1 MKLSFALLGLA
12 AADVCEDCNRNNENF
27 ETIFENE
34 NIIRLTKTFME
45 GTPTMKYQFN
55 CFL

>member
-12 AADVCEDCNRNNENF
+12 AADVCEDCNRNYENF

-34 NIIRLTKTFME
+34 NIIKLKKTFME
-45 GTPTMKYQFN
+45 GTSTIIYS
-55 CFL
+55 L